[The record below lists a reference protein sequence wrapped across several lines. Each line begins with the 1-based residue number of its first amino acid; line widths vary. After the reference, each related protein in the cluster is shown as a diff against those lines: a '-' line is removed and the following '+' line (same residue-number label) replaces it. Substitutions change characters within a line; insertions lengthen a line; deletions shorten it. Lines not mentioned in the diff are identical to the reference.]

1 MLVELAITDL
11 AIIERTTI
19 RFEEGLNALTGETG
33 AGKSILLDALGA
45 VLGQRVSSDLVRTG
59 QKSARVEA
67 AFELSG
73 GLRHEVGGLLE
84 SFGVEQEID
93 EVLLLSREINANG
106 RSSARINGRM
116 VTASQL
122 NAIGSRLVDI
132 HGQSEHLSILQT
144 SEQRHILD
152 RYGAL
157 EGLRDDVGTLV
168 RDLRMVRHQLQ
179 EVSRGSREREQRLDL
194 LQFQIGEI
202 DEAALAPGEDE
213 RLIRE
218 RDILQNADRLREA
231 AMTAIETL
239 TGDDAGATDISAS
252 ALLRQIEHSS
262 LELAGIDEEAHRYAE
277 RATELVVLAEDLV
290 RDLRDYAEAIEG
302 DPERLTEVDDRINL
316 VQTLKR
322 KYGASIDDIL
332 DYQQQASSEL
342 ETLTGTG
349 FDREAL
355 AQHEAVLS
363 GDLAEKAGK
372 LSSRRTGIARELG
385 DRIGQSIAELRM
397 GNSIIEIQVRQRED
411 QSGLTTAD
419 GRTIHFDETGI
430 DDVEF
435 MIAPSA
441 GEALK
446 PIGRIASGGE
456 TARIMLAV
464 KSILSDVDETP
475 TLVFD
480 EIDVGVGGRSG
491 QLVGEKLWSLTDEHQ
506 VIVISHLAQ
515 IAAFADKHFRIEKSM
530 HEERVV
536 STVEE
541 LNPMTREEELAAML
555 DGVPATPESLANARV
570 MLQRVHEY
578 RAGRRTRQE
587 AASRL

>member
-19 RFEEGLNALTGETG
+19 RFEDGLNALTGETG

-73 GLRHEVGGLLE
+73 SQGRQVLSSLE
-84 SFGVEQEID
+84 DFGIEHD
-93 EVLLLSREINANG
+93 EDELLLLSREINASG
-106 RSSARINGRM
+106 RSTARVNGRM

-122 NAIGSRLVDI
+122 NEIGSHLVDI
-132 HGQSEHLSILQT
+132 HGQSEHLSILKT
-144 SEQRHILD
+144 TEQRSILD

-157 EGLRDDVGTLV
+157 ESHRNRVAALV
-168 RDLRMVRHQLQ
+168 REFREIRHQLN
-179 EVSRGSREREQRLDL
+179 EVSQGAREREQRLDL
-194 LQFQIGEI
+194 LRFQINEI
-202 DEAALAPGEDE
+202 DEAALSPGEDD
-213 RLIRE
+213 RLQRE
-218 RDILQNADRLREA
+218 REVLQNADRLKQS
-231 AMTAIETL
+231 AMGAVDAL
-239 TGDDAGATDISAS
+239 AGDDGGASELNAS
-252 ALLRQIEHSS
+252 ALLRQAEHAVVDIAS
-262 LELAGIDEEAHRYAE
+262 IDADARSFSE
-277 RATELVVLAEDLV
+277 RTTELVVLAEDLV
-290 RDLRDYAEAIEG
+290 RDLRAYAESIEG
-302 DPERLTEVDDRINL
+302 DPARLAEVDDRIDL
-316 VQTLKR
+316 IQTMKR
-322 KYGASIDDIL
+322 KYGSTIDEIL
-332 DYQQQASSEL
+332 EYRAQADAEL
-342 ETLTGTG
+342 QSLSGEN
-349 FDREAL
+349 FDRDAL
-355 AQHEAVLS
+355 AKREAEIAQRLAAEATDLS
-363 GDLAEKAGK
+363 K
-372 LSSRRTGIARELG
+372 RRSDVARELG
-385 DRIGQSIAELRM
+385 GRIVDSISELRM
-397 GNSIIEIQVRQRED
+397 GNSNIDIEVRQRQD
-411 QSGLTTAD
+411 ATGLPLAD
-419 GRTIHFDETGI
+419 GRVVFVDETGI

-435 MIAPSA
+435 MIASNA

-464 KSILSDVDETP
+464 KSILSEVDQTP

-530 HEERVV
+530 HGDRVV

-541 LNPMTREEELAAML
+541 LNPMTREDELAAML
-555 DGVPATPESLANARV
+555 DGVPVTPESLANARV
-570 MLQRVHEY
+570 MLQRVYDY
-578 RAGRRTRQE
+578 RSARRSRQE
-587 AASRL
+587 SIT